1 MMRLLTCA
9 VWPLLVCICLVD
21 GSRAAT
27 RLTVSDVNRRSLEH
41 NRQYLS
47 TLQEIK
53 KAEGDVGQARSGA
66 LPNISLS
73 SGYTHNFKIATAF
86 IETPDGVQE
95 FQFGFGNNW
104 EVALSLR
111 QAIFEGGKVW
121 TAYSIAKQYKKYT
134 QALADQVA
142 AGVLYQGEVLFYQ
155 VILSQAQ
162 LAVLLDAM
170 NTYTHNVEVVE
181 QLHSKGLVSRF
192 ELLRARTEQANLR
205 PQILKAESDVRL
217 AGKRLKSFLGLPLN
231 EEIEIDETRA
241 DTSLAGLPE
250 LQWFI
255 DTAVVGRPEMQQSE
269 LMVDMRGKAVTVA
282 RAGYLPNLSAIS
294 QYAWQSS
301 SDDFK
306 LDDNTTESFTAGLQ
320 LSWNV
325 FDGGRTRG
333 EVGKA
338 KAELRQAEFNRMD
351 LTDQVTLEVEQA
363 YDRLLQAKKS
373 IDMQGQTIAQAEE
386 GLRIANLRYEAGEG
400 TLLEV
405 LSAQTAL
412 SEARTSLEVAL
423 FSFRNARA
431 SLRQATTVDINELL
445 GGQ

>member
-1 MMRLLTCA
+1 MRLLTYA
-9 VWPLLVCICLVD
+9 VWPILACSCLA
-21 GSRAAT
+21 GGARAAT
-27 RLTVSDVNRRSLEH
+27 QLTVSEVNRRSLEF

-47 TLQEIK
+47 TLQEIR

-73 SGYTHNFKIATAF
+73 SGYTHNFNIPSSF
-86 IETPDGVQE
+86 IEVEGDRQE
-95 FQFGFGNNW
+95 LQFGFANDW
-104 EVALSLR
+104 QVALSLR
-111 QAIFEGGKVW
+111 QAIYEGGKVW

-142 AGVLYQGEVLFYQ
+142 AGVLYQGEALFYQ
-155 VILSQAQ
+155 AILSHAQ

-170 NTYTHNVEVVE
+170 NTYTHNVQVVE
-181 QLHSKGLVSRF
+181 QLHSRGLVSRF

-205 PQILKAESDVRL
+205 PQILRAESDVRL
-217 AGKRLKSFLGLPLN
+217 AEKRLKSFLGLPLN
-231 EEIEIDETRA
+231 EEIELDEPQA
-241 DTSLAGLPE
+241 DTSLVGLPE

-255 DTAVVGRPEMQQSE
+255 DTALIGRPELQQSD
-269 LMVDMRGKAVTVA
+269 LMVDMRGNAVAVA
-282 RAGYLPNLSAIS
+282 RAGYFPNLAAVS

-301 SDDFK
+301 SDEFK
-306 LDDNTTESFTAGLQ
+306 LDENATSSFTAGLQ
-320 LSWNV
+320 LSWNI

-338 KAELRQAEFNRMD
+338 KAEHRQAELNRMD
-351 LTDQVTLEVEQA
+351 LVDQVKLEVEQA
-363 YDRLLQAKKS
+363 YDGLEQAKKS
-373 IDMQGQTIAQAEE
+373 LDIQGQTIAQAEE

-412 SEARTSLEVAL
+412 TEARTSLEVAL

-431 SLRQATTVDINELL
+431 SLRQATTVDIIELL
-445 GGQ
+445 SEE

>member
-1 MMRLLTCA
+1 
-9 VWPLLVCICLVD
+9 VV
-21 GSRAAT
+21 AAT
-27 RLTVSDVNRRSLEH
+27 ELTVSEVHKRTLEY

-53 KAEGDVGQARSGA
+53 KAEGDVSQARSGA
-66 LPNISLS
+66 LPNLTLS
-73 SGYTHNFKIATAF
+73 SGYTHNFNIPSSF
-86 IETPDGVQE
+86 IRVEGETQE
-95 FQFGFGNNW
+95 LQFGFANDW
-104 EVALSLR
+104 QVALSLR

-121 TAYSIAKQYKKYT
+121 TAYAIAKQYKKYT
-134 QALADQVA
+134 KALADQVA

-155 VILSQAQ
+155 AILSQAR

-205 PQILKAESDVRL
+205 PQILEAESEVEL
-217 AGKRLKSFLGLPLN
+217 AEKRLKSFLGLPLD
-231 EEIEIDETRA
+231 EEIELNTATE
-241 DTSLAGLPE
+241 DTSLVRLPE

-255 DTAVVGRPEMQQSE
+255 DTALAGRPAMQQAE
-269 LMVDMRGKAVTVA
+269 LMLDLRGKAITVA
-282 RAGYLPNLSAIS
+282 KAGYFPNLSAVS
-294 QYAWQSS
+294 QFSWQAS
-301 SDDFK
+301 SDEFR
-306 LDDNTTESFTAGLQ
+306 LTENNTESFTAGLQ
-320 LSWNV
+320 LSWNI
-325 FDGGRTRG
+325 FDGGRTSG

-338 KAELRQAEFNRMD
+338 KAERRQAELNRLD
-351 LTDQVTLEVEQA
+351 LIDQVKLEVEQA
-363 YDRLLQAKKS
+363 YDQLVQAKQS
-373 IDMQGQTIAQAEE
+373 LDVQGQTIAQAEE

-412 SEARTSLEVAL
+412 TEARTAREAAL

-445 GGQ
+445 SE